1 MMTQKINNI
10 KSTIKNKIQIPW
22 EDRPVGCTDVMWRYS
37 QNPVIGRYHIPSSNS
52 IFNSAVVPFE
62 DGFAG
67 VFRCDNKAVQMNIF
81 AGFSKDGIH
90 WDINHE
96 PIQFK
101 AGNTEMIESE
111 YKYDPRVTWIE
122 DRYWVTWCNGY
133 HGPTIGIAYT
143 FDFKEFFQCENAF
156 LPFNRNGVLFPQKI
170 DGKYAM
176 LSRPSDNGHT
186 PFGDIYISYSPD
198 MKYWGEHRCVMKVT
212 PFPESAWQCTKIG
225 AGSVP
230 FLTDE
235 GWLLFYH
242 GVITTCNG
250 FRYAMGAAILDKD
263 HPEKVLYRTRE
274 YLLGPAAPYELQG
287 DVPNVVF
294 PCAALQDGERVAVY
308 YGAADTV
315 VGMAFGYIQEIIDF
329 RRLETGHQVQCIQ
342 QIDVSA
348 LCNDIIH
355 SFSELAEQNMI
366 QFENV
371 VSENIFWNTDS
382 KSLTKIL
389 NNLISNAFKYTSVGG
404 RIRVTVDVVDNQ
416 SLRIKVYNTG
426 KGIRQEDIPLIFN
439 RYKVLDGVEASTIKG
454 MTSRNG
460 LGLAICHSMV
470 ELLKGEIQIQ
480 SEYGSYA
487 EFIVLLPMLELTSE
501 KVDVND
507 NAMLNINN
515 VLPIMKSDQLE
526 QISENSTD
534 LASSKHKILIVD
546 DNTEMLML
554 LQEAFSDKFRVVVAH
569 DAEQALK
576 EVKNDI
582 PMLIV
587 TDVMMP
593 GIDGFELTRRLKQNK
608 HTMSVPVVI
617 LSAKNSSQE
626 KIAGLDAGADAYIG
640 KPFNIDYLKA
650 VVERLIENRSKMKDF
665 YNTSACAYDFSH
677 GHLVKAED
685 KEFLS
690 KITEYIEKHV
700 DSESLSLEEVAEYMQ
715 VSVRTL
721 YRRFKEMDLESPK
734 DYIKE
739 YRINLAAKLL
749 RTTSL
754 TVQEIMYKTGFANRS
769 HFYKEFSKHFQ
780 VTPKDYR
787 NKYNKKETE
796 AI

>member
-1 MMTQKINNI
+1 
-10 KSTIKNKIQIPW
+10 
-22 EDRPVGCTDVMWRYS
+22 
-37 QNPVIGRYHIPSSNS
+37 
-52 IFNSAVVPFE
+52 
-62 DGFAG
+62 
-67 VFRCDNKAVQMNIF
+67 
-81 AGFSKDGIH
+81 
-90 WDINHE
+90 
-96 PIQFK
+96 
-101 AGNTEMIESE
+101 
-111 YKYDPRVTWIE
+111 
-122 DRYWVTWCNGY
+122 
-133 HGPTIGIAYT
+133 
-143 FDFKEFFQCENAF
+143 
-156 LPFNRNGVLFPQKI
+156 
-170 DGKYAM
+170 
-176 LSRPSDNGHT
+176 
-186 PFGDIYISYSPD
+186 
-198 MKYWGEHRCVMKVT
+198 
-212 PFPESAWQCTKIG
+212 
-225 AGSVP
+225 
-230 FLTDE
+230 
-235 GWLLFYH
+235 
-242 GVITTCNG
+242 
-250 FRYAMGAAILDKD
+250 
-263 HPEKVLYRTRE
+263 
-274 YLLGPAAPYELQG
+274 
-287 DVPNVVF
+287 
-294 PCAALQDGERVAVY
+294 
-308 YGAADTV
+308 
-315 VGMAFGYIQEIIDF
+315 
-329 RRLETGHQVQCIQ
+329 
-342 QIDVSA
+342 
-348 LCNDIIH
+348 
-355 SFSELAEQNMI
+355 MI

-454 MTSRNG
+454 MTFRNG

-526 QISENSTD
+526 QISESSTD

-640 KPFNIDYLKA
+640 KPFLSSTYKCN
-650 VVERLIENRSKMKDF
+650 
-665 YNTSACAYDFSH
+665 
-677 GHLVKAED
+677 
-685 KEFLS
+685 FLGA
-690 KITEYIEKHV
+690 
-700 DSESLSLEEVAEYMQ
+700 D
-715 VSVRTL
+715 
-721 YRRFKEMDLESPK
+721 
-734 DYIKE
+734 
-739 YRINLAAKLL
+739 
-749 RTTSL
+749 
-754 TVQEIMYKTGFANRS
+754 
-769 HFYKEFSKHFQ
+769 
-780 VTPKDYR
+780 
-787 NKYNKKETE
+787 NKQ
-796 AI
+796 